1 MAVILVSSCG
11 VVPKGYP
18 PNKPFVYETNIQL
31 QGDFSKDDR
40 KSLSSRLRNQLDD
53 SIRIRTVGQLIR
65 EVLRNPP
72 AYDSTHAERSV
83 LFMRDLLNSLGYYR
97 DTIWF
102 DTSLVVVPNNKH
114 GDQFRTTVDF
124 FVRPGK
130 MIHIDSVA
138 YNLNDTGSYHP
149 NKADLQALAL
159 QSVENSVLKKGDA
172 FSKQN
177 ISTEIDR
184 LVTLYRNNGYLR
196 FSREEL
202 VAVWDTLDPSL
213 LAPTLDPFEQILQLE
228 ERRKRMENPTANVEF
243 ILKPGFNPTRLTKFY
258 VGHTTLFPD
267 YTGDSIVADRKVNHI
282 DSSYSVVR
290 YTDFFG
296 WKFLSQYIYFR
307 RGDLY
312 NQQQYLKTVNR
323 FNGLGAWRL
332 VNIEQ
337 VTRPGSDT
345 VDFNI
350 FLTPAS
356 RYSFTTNLEVSGSN
370 NALIQGNLLGLG
382 ANATLLNRNFAHS
395 ANQSNLNAR
404 INTELSTK
412 GKFIAA
418 QQAGVS
424 YTINF
429 PRLIPNPSFIRA
441 SAKERAK
448 TSLSIAYSN
457 TDRKD
462 YFIVNSL
469 NFSWGYD
476 IAWKNK
482 SLRIVLPNIEYTVL
496 QRRDSLS
503 SLIDRN
509 PSFKN
514 IFNQG
519 LVVSGQAGFKITGGK
534 GKNVN
539 LFSANFEESGL
550 LSRLI
555 DAKLFDSLYRFV
567 KFDAEFVRSMNFGRN
582 QLVTRFYSGVG
593 IALKTRTRNSDIQMP
608 YFRQFFPGG
617 PNSMRAWNLRTLG
630 PGSSLKTREE
640 APFRFGDFMFET
652 NIEFR
657 FPLAQ
662 IAGYKVTSALF
673 TDIGNVWFIRPNDD
687 FPGGELT
694 SLKKFFKD
702 LAVGV
707 GTGLRFDFEFLIVR
721 LDYSL
726 KARNP
731 TPAPSNA
738 AAQSKWFYK
747 WNGGTL
753 LHGVFQLG
761 INYPFVRF

>member
-1 MAVILVSSCG
+1 MKGRQEKYAPLLPVILFGMAVVLVSSCG

-31 QGDFSKDDR
+31 QGDFSKDER

-72 AYDSTHAERSV
+72 AYDSIHAQRSV

-124 FVRPGK
+124 HVRPGK

-159 QSVENSVLKKGDA
+159 QSAENSVLKKGDA

-228 ERRKRMENPTANVEF
+228 ERRKRMENPTANIEF

-267 YTGDSIVADRKVNHI
+267 YTGDSIAADRKVNHI

-296 WKFLSQYIYFR
+296 WKFLSQYIYFK

-382 ANATLLNRNFAHS
+382 ANATLLNRNFARS
-395 ANQSNLNAR
+395 ANQYNLNAR

-469 NFSWGYD
+469 NLSWGYD

-617 PNSMRAWNLRTLG
+617 PNSMRAWNLRSLG

-673 TDIGNVWFIRPNDD
+673 SDIGNVWFIRPNDD

-707 GTGLRFDFEFLIVR
+707 GTGLR
-721 LDYSL
+721 
-726 KARNP
+726 
-731 TPAPSNA
+731 
-738 AAQSKWFYK
+738 
-747 WNGGTL
+747 
-753 LHGVFQLG
+753 
-761 INYPFVRF
+761 